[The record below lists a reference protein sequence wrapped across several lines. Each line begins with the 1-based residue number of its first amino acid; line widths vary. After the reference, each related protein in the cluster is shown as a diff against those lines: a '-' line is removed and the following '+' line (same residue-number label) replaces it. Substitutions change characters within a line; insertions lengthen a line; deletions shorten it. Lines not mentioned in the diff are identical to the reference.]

1 MPEKRGWA
9 AKKDGNE
16 LGAPAICTESPSM
29 DLDALAEAL
38 MSRCGSREAIIS
50 DLLYI
55 QSGVERLGE
64 ATDIPSARWSSGKFP
79 S

>member
-1 MPEKRGWA
+1 
-9 AKKDGNE
+9 
-16 LGAPAICTESPSM
+16 M